1 MLQAQ
6 ITSALKA
13 ARVACKKVAYNPIPQ
28 FDQLTEYVYE
38 TDVTQSKEG
47 ITIRLAKGIV
57 KQDVL
62 LDEKPI
68 EARK

>member
-13 ARVACKKVAYNPIPQ
+13 ARVARKTVAYGPVPK

-47 ITIRLAKGIV
+47 IIIRLAKGIV

-62 LDEKPI
+62 LDEKPV
-68 EARK
+68 EFRK